1 MEMRQGSQDGKSKVK
16 DQRHILRVRVRECAF
31 VLFTTIY
38 CVFIYLPGT
47 VLGPDDIMVKRQNV
61 CPN

>member
-1 MEMRQGSQDGKSKVK
+1 MEMRTASQDGEFKVK
-16 DQRHILRVRVRECAF
+16 DQRHILTVRVRECPF

-38 CVFIYLPGT
+38 CVSIYLPGI